1 MISTSGIAMMS
12 TIVPNLG
19 SLVSSM
25 SSWFATC
32 SGTGTM
38 YFFPQIEPHTGP
50 AIIIATVPHA
60 IPTRITH
67 PKSTLSIVATSTG
80 PGVGGINACPTASP
94 AKRGIA

>member
-1 MISTSGIAMMS
+1 
-12 TIVPNLG
+12 
-19 SLVSSM
+19 
-25 SSWFATC
+25 
-32 SGTGTM
+32 M

-60 IPTRITH
+60 IPTSITH

-94 AKRGIA
+94 AKEVSHRTVWNALFSLQARMQVVSG